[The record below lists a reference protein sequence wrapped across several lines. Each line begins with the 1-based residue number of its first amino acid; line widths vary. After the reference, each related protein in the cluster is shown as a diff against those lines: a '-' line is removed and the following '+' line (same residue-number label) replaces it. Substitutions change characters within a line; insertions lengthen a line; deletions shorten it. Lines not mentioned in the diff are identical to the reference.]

1 MNYQHKKLAEGGWFK
16 LDFFEQ
22 LANIG
27 SEVER
32 AILWKNKNNKE
43 YSKKAF
49 FRALELLELS
59 LADNKNKRFP
69 RLKEL
74 TRLKETLIDF
84 FYLDN
89 RFSSSEEAFQKY
101 FYAFA
106 YATRHKKKRL

>member
-1 MNYQHKKLAEGGWFK
+1 MNYQHKKLAEGEWFK

-32 AILWKNKNNKE
+32 TIMWRDKNKE
-43 YSKKAF
+43 YSQKAF
-49 FRALELLELS
+49 YRALELLELTLS
-59 LADNKNKRFP
+59 DDKNKKFS

-74 TRLKETLIDF
+74 SRLKEVLLDF
-84 FYLDN
+84 FLFDN
-89 RFSSSEEAFQKY
+89 KFSSSYELFRRY

-106 YATRHKKKRL
+106 YAVRLRR